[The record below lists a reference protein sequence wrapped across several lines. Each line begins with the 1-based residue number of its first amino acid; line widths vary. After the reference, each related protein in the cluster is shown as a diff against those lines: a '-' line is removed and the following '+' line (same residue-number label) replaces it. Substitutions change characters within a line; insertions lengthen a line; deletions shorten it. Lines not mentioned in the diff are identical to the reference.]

1 MHFREKAALFL
12 ATGCFVGKIPFAPG
26 TFGSL
31 LGIPLCFV
39 LSKLNFLFASLCI
52 IGFIVFA
59 IWTAQRAEKILQK
72 SDPGNIVIDE
82 IAGMTVALIGLPFN
96 LRSVVIGFIIFRAFD
111 IFKPYPIRRME
122 RRLSGGVGV
131 VLDDVVAGIYSNLV
145 LRLML
150 RFLDI
155 I

>member
-1 MHFREKAALFL
+1 MNFRDTAVIFL
-12 ATGCFVGKIPFAPG
+12 ATGCFVGNIPIAPG
-26 TFGSL
+26 TFGTL
-31 LGIPLCFV
+31 LGIPLCFI
-39 LSKLNFLFASLCI
+39 LSKINFLFALLCI
-52 IGFIVFA
+52 IGFIFFA

-96 LRSVVIGFIIFRAFD
+96 LRSVVTGFIIFRALD
-111 IFKPYPIRRME
+111 ISKPFPIRRME

-145 LRLML
+145 LRLVL
-150 RFLDI
+150 RLIDI